1 MKQSLNLGGGASEII
16 SKTIQEGKTNYEE
29 EEEEE
34 EDNYP
39 NYDNYISQYEGYDGY
54 EGYDPLKKLEILQ
67 REKVDTLAKL
77 GRSIDANSILLLVHC
92 APKKY
97 QHNHTKFVDIIQ
109 F

>member
-67 REKVDTLAKL
+67 REKVDTLAKQSDYDFL
-77 GRSIDANSILLLVHC
+77 RRSNFPELAYS
-92 APKKY
+92 Y
-97 QHNHTKFVDIIQ
+97 
-109 F
+109 